1 MCGNIQLVF
10 YRKKASED
18 ILVKPLLNEREVTLP
33 IPTDVA
39 PYYHWKDLRK
49 YWKNVVDGIQLPQ
62 PTEE

>member
-1 MCGNIQLVF
+1 
-10 YRKKASED
+10 
-18 ILVKPLLNEREVTLP
+18 VTLP

-39 PYYHWKDLRK
+39 PYYHWKDLRE